1 MIAVPHFRR
10 CGHTQLDLRSNAGG
24 TGDFQTIGRAKEQL
38 QALMDVFQSNSRP
51 MPGPLAFFLD
61 RDKIIRLEQACP
73 ERVKLVRGHTNAII
87 PNLKDQFA
95 LSQEASYQNR
105 ARADFRLQSMMD
117 RIFNN
122 GLQRQRRHHI
132 ILRKLSQI
140 VQFQLQRELVP
151 KSVIL
156 NTDIVFYIFQ
166 SSRMDD
172 SVFL

>member
-1 MIAVPHFRR
+1 
-10 CGHTQLDLRSNAGG
+10 
-24 TGDFQTIGRAKEQL
+24 
-38 QALMDVFQSNSRP
+38 

-73 ERVKLVRGHTNAII
+73 ERVQLVRRHTNAII

-117 RIFNN
+117 RIFHN

-132 ILRKLSQI
+132 ILRKFSQI

-166 SSRMDD
+166 FVQNGRLCISLTNIVAEQARQRFDH
-172 SVFL
+172 